1 MGLMSKQAAT
11 VSKVTMNPRR
21 KQKLDSRGA
30 FFNRQV
36 GEGILIIAIG
46 RMGRYLTDSQPAG
59 QTERQKGDRCQ
70 SCIASAHLGLVSRWV
85 SLAPGRP
92 TVWPQ
97 SSWVALLGRL
107 KFGLRVEIPKLLTL

>member
-1 MGLMSKQAAT
+1 MGLMT
-11 VSKVTMNPRR
+11 KVGFTP
-21 KQKLDSRGA
+21 G
-30 FFNRQV
+30 FFNQQV
-36 GEGILIIAIG
+36 REGILIIATD
-46 RMGRYLTDSQPAG
+46 RMGRYLTDRQPAR

-70 SCIASAHLGLVSRWV
+70 SCIASAHLGLVSHWV